1 MPHTFRP
8 QEVSV
13 YLNKNVNIRSSQKPT
28 SENTIRNLVIC
39 TWNRFQLLITIHDDN
54 HRNAEISMAFQGA
67 GERNIKILVQ
77 KWAYGTPVCVCQF
90 LSRVRLFVTPWTV
103 AHQAPLSMGLSRQEY
118 WRGLS
123 FPSPGDLPDSEIE
136 PGSPVLQADPLPSEL
151 PGEPYSTPIQQAT
164 IASSCKHKRAGTFSL
179 ALHEIPVPCT
189 LLDSCCAYIN
199 FF

>member
-90 LSRVRLFVTPWTV
+90 LSPWDFPGKNTGEGC
-103 AHQAPLSMGLSRQEY
+103 HFLLQGIFPTQRSNLGLLYCRQILYHLSYQ
-118 WRGLS
+118 
-123 FPSPGDLPDSEIE
+123 
-136 PGSPVLQADPLPSEL
+136 GSPIVPLYSKQPQRPAVNTRGQAHFLWLFMKSQCL
-151 PGEPYSTPIQQAT
+151 A
-164 IASSCKHKRAGTFSL
+164 HSL
-179 ALHEIPVPCT
+179 T
-189 LLDSCCAYIN
+189 LVVHI
-199 FF
+199 